1 MQTGQKQGMQT
12 LDMALQDLVARGVIT
27 REEAQLKSSNPQ
39 LFGAQSVGTS
49 LAGAKP
55 TA

>member
-1 MQTGQKQGMQT
+1 
-12 LDMALQDLVARGVIT
+12 LIT

-39 LFGAQSVGTS
+39 LFGAQTVGTN

-55 TA
+55 AG